1 MSLGLEESRKVN
13 EVTGGQ
19 YVVDFLASQEVET
32 VFCIT
37 GAGNL
42 AIVDAFSKAP
52 QIRVVFSHHEQ
63 AAVMEAIG
71 YSKISGKPGV
81 ALVTTGGGSSNVVTG
96 ILSAQ
101 LDSIPVFLI
110 SGNESSFHCENMHD
124 FRAYGVQGFD
134 SVAVLSPITKVA
146 SRVMNSGDL
155 PEILAES
162 WAKMISGR
170 QGAVHVDVPMDIQ
183 RRSIGNPEPPEKVNH
198 RDTLDSPIAQ
208 KQVLSAALKKAQR
221 PIFYIGNGLRSSRV
235 NSLLDELWT
244 KTKIP
249 FFLSWSALDL
259 APEDHVGNF
268 GRLGIYGD
276 RYGNLALQKSDLV
289 VCLGTRL
296 SIPQVGYDRNDFG
309 RLAKKWVIDCD
320 ETELTKFDGPD
331 WHTVL
336 ADATKFL
343 EELLKNLSS
352 SDEVIDRQDWLSD
365 LAQMKRELPR
375 VEQVGPRP
383 ESSSGFV
390 HSVDVMSY
398 LNEALDSTAI
408 IGTDVGAALLSGH
421 YALEIKEGQSLFTS
435 QGLGEMGFGLPG
447 TIGAYFA
454 DPSRQLVCLN
464 TDGAIMFNLQE
475 LQLISQ
481 EKIPMKLFIFNNDGY
496 SMIKI
501 SQENLF
507 DGRYQGSTPS
517 SGVSFPSFEKLAIL
531 FGLNYTKVSKSSDF
545 EGGIRSALN
554 SQGPE
559 LIEIIMDPD
568 QKYLPRLGTS
578 KLPDGTLVSP
588 PLEDLEPKIDI
599 EVLERLLGYKAHRNS
614 YTARGLTYDE

>member
-1 MSLGLEESRKVN
+1 MKEF
-13 EVTGGQ
+13 TGAR
-19 YVVDFLASQEVET
+19 YVVDFLSSQGVDT

-42 AIVDAFSKAP
+42 ALVDAFSSAP
-52 QIRVVFSHHEQ
+52 QIRLVFSHHEQ

-96 ILSAQ
+96 VLSAQ
-101 LDSIPVFLI
+101 LDSMPVFVI
-110 SGNESSFHCENMHD
+110 SGNESSFHCDNMQD

-134 SVAVLSPITKVA
+134 SVSVLAPITKIA
-146 SRVMNSGDL
+146 TRVMNGAEL
-155 PEILAES
+155 PRVLDDS
-162 WAKMISGR
+162 WAEMISGR
-170 QGAVHVDVPMDIQ
+170 NGAVHVDIPMDIQ
-183 RRSIGNPEPPEKVNH
+183 RRSLGEHN
-198 RDTLDSPIAQ
+198 SPKRVGDHAIPDLSLIQVKKIAEAI
-208 KQVLSAALKKAQR
+208 KTAKK
-221 PIFYIGNGLRSSRV
+221 PIFYIGNGLRSPKA
-235 NSLLDELWT
+235 SLLIDNLWK
-244 KTKIP
+244 KTRIP
-249 FFLSWSALDL
+249 FFLSWSALDMIS
-259 APEDHVGNF
+259 EDHPGNF

-276 RYGNLALQKSDLV
+276 RYANIALQKADLV
-289 VCLGTRL
+289 ICLGTRL
-296 SIPQVGYDRNDFG
+296 AIPQVGYDRNDFG
-309 RLAKKWVIDCD
+309 RLANKFVIDCD
-320 ETELTKFDGPD
+320 KTELAKFDGAAWNPIM
-331 WHTVL
+331 

-343 EELLKNLSS
+343 EQVLQDLYS
-352 SDEVIDRQDWLSD
+352 SDEPNDREDWLSD
-365 LAQMKRELPR
+365 LTQIKKELPR

-383 ESSSGFV
+383 EVSSGFV
-390 HSVDVMSY
+390 HSVDVMTY
-398 LNEALDSTAI
+398 LNGALDSRAI

-421 YALEIKEGQSLFTS
+421 YALEIKQGQNIFTS

-475 LQLISQ
+475 LQLINQ
-481 EKIPMKLFIFNNDGY
+481 EQIPIKLFIFNNDGY

-517 SGVSFPSFEKLAIL
+517 SGVSFPSFEKLASL
-531 FGLNYTKVSKSSDF
+531 FNMNFTRVNKHSDF
-545 EGGIRSALN
+545 DTGIKSALE
-554 SQGPE
+554 SSGPE
-559 LIEIIMDPD
+559 LIEIMMDPD
-568 QKYLPRLGTS
+568 QRYLPRLGTS

-588 PLEDLEPKIDI
+588 PLEDLEPKIEL

-614 YTARGLTYDE
+614 YSARGLEYHA

>member
-1 MSLGLEESRKVN
+1 VN
-13 EVTGGQ
+13 ELTGGQ
-19 YVVDFLASQEVET
+19 YVVDFLASQGVDT

-42 AIVDAFSKAP
+42 AIIDAFSNAP
-52 QIRVVFSHHEQ
+52 QIRIVFSHHEQ

-96 ILSAQ
+96 VLSAQ
-101 LDSIPVFLI
+101 LDSVPVLLI

-134 SVAVLSPITKVA
+134 SVAVLSPITKVS
-146 SRVMNSGDL
+146 SRVMNGEDL
-155 PEILAES
+155 SAVLAKS
-162 WAKMISGR
+162 WAEMISGR
-170 QGAVHVDVPMDIQ
+170 QGAVHVDIPMDIQ
-183 RRSIGNPEPPEKVNH
+183 RKKIGNPELAEPVKRREI
-198 RDTLDSPIAQ
+198 LDSA
-208 KQVLSAALKKAQR
+208 KSETDELSAALKKAKR

-235 NSLLDELWT
+235 TPLLDELWRKT
-244 KTKIP
+244 KTP
-249 FFLSWSALDL
+249 FFLSWSALDFV
-259 APEDHVGNF
+259 PEDHAGNF

-276 RYGNLALQKSDLV
+276 RYANLALQKADLV

-296 SIPQVGYDRNDFG
+296 AIPQVGYDRNDFG

-320 ETELTKFDGPD
+320 ETELTKFDGSD

-343 EELLKNLSS
+343 EQLLKDLNSS
-352 SDEVIDRQDWLSD
+352 NEMVDTLDWLRD
-365 LAQMKRELPR
+365 LAQIKKELPR

-383 ESSSGFV
+383 QSSSGFV

-421 YALEIKEGQSLFTS
+421 YALELKEGQNLFTS

-447 TIGAYFA
+447 TIGSYFA

-475 LQLISQ
+475 LQLIAQ

-517 SGVSFPSFEKLAIL
+517 SGVSFPSFEKLASL
-531 FGLNYTKVSKSSDF
+531 FGLNYTRVSKISDF
-545 EGGIRSALN
+545 ESGIKSALK
-554 SQGPE
+554 SEGPE

-588 PLEDLEPKIDI
+588 PIEDLEPKIEI

>member
-1 MSLGLEESRKVN
+1 
-13 EVTGGQ
+13 
-19 YVVDFLASQEVET
+19 
-32 VFCIT
+32 
-37 GAGNL
+37 
-42 AIVDAFSKAP
+42 
-52 QIRVVFSHHEQ
+52 
-63 AAVMEAIG
+63 MEAIG

-96 ILSAQ
+96 VLSAQ
-101 LDSIPVFLI
+101 LDSVPVFLI

-146 SRVMNSGDL
+146 TRVMNGSEL
-155 PEILAES
+155 SNVLAES
-162 WAKMISGR
+162 WAEMISGR

-183 RRSIGNPEPPEKVNH
+183 RRSIENPVLPEKVKH
-198 RDTLDSPIAQ
+198 HEMPDSANSETEE
-208 KQVLSAALKKAQR
+208 LSSALRVAKR

-235 NSLLDELWT
+235 TTLLDELWKKT
-244 KTKIP
+244 KTP
-249 FFLSWSALDL
+249 FFLSWSALDFV
-259 APEDHVGNF
+259 AEDHAGNF

-276 RYGNLALQKSDLV
+276 RYANIALQKADLL

-296 SIPQVGYDRNDFG
+296 AIPQVGYDRNDFG
-309 RLAKKWVIDCD
+309 RLAQKWVIDCD
-320 ETELTKFDGPD
+320 ETELTKFDGSG

-336 ADATKFL
+336 ADATTFL
-343 EELLKNLSS
+343 EQLLKEFDS
-352 SDEVIDRQDWLSD
+352 SDEGIDRQDWLSD
-365 LAQMKRELPR
+365 LAQIRKELPR

-383 ESSSGFV
+383 EYSSGFV

-398 LNEALDSTAI
+398 LNEALDSKAI

-517 SGVSFPSFEKLAIL
+517 SGVSFPSFEKVANL
-531 FGLNYTKVSKSSDF
+531 FGLNYTKVSKNSDF
-545 EGGIRSALN
+545 ESGIKSALK
-554 SQGPE
+554 SQDPE

-578 KLPDGTLVSP
+578 KLPEGTLVSP
-588 PLEDLEPKIDI
+588 PIEDLEPKIEI

>member
-1 MSLGLEESRKVN
+1 MNTNLS
-13 EVTGGQ
+13 EVTGGN
-19 YVVDFLASQEVET
+19 YLVEFLASQGVEI

-42 AIVDAFSKAP
+42 AIIDSFSTAP
-52 QIRVVFSHHEQ
+52 QIQIVFSHHEQ

-96 ILSAQ
+96 VLSAQ
-101 LDSIPVFLI
+101 LDSVPVFLI
-110 SGNESSFHCENMHD
+110 SGNESSFHCENMHE

-134 SVAVLSPITKVA
+134 SVAVLSPITKMA
-146 SRVMNSGDL
+146 TRVMHGSEL
-155 PEILAES
+155 PKVLADS
-162 WAKMISGR
+162 WLEMISGR
-170 QGAVHVDVPMDIQ
+170 KGAVHVDIPMDIQ
-183 RRSIGNPEPPEKVNH
+183 RRNMGKHNRPAEIRPKEIMESHLAEI
-198 RDTLDSPIAQ
+198 Q
-208 KQVLSAALKKAQR
+208 KLSAAIRTAQR
-221 PIFYIGNGLRSSRV
+221 PVFYIGNGLRSTQAA
-235 NSLLDELWT
+235 SLIGELWR
-244 KTKIP
+244 KTSIP

-259 APEDHVGNF
+259 VPDDHLGNF

-276 RYGNLALQKSDLV
+276 RYANLALQKSDLV

-320 ETELTKFDGPD
+320 ETELTKFDGSD

-336 ADATKFL
+336 ADASKFL
-343 EELLKNLSS
+343 EQLLKDLSS
-352 SDEVIDRQDWLSD
+352 SGQVIDRQEWLSD
-365 LAQMKRELPR
+365 LAQMKTELPR

-383 ESSSGFV
+383 ESSSDFV

-398 LNEALDSTAI
+398 LNEALDSRAI

-421 YALEIKEGQSLFTS
+421 YALEIREGQSLFTS

-481 EKIPMKLFIFNNDGY
+481 EKIPLKLFIFNNDGY

-517 SGVSFPSFEKLAIL
+517 SGVSFPSFEKLANL
-531 FGLNYTKVSKSSDF
+531 FGLNYTKVSKSSDY
-545 EGGIRSALN
+545 ESGIKSALN
-554 SQGPE
+554 SKGPE
-559 LIEIIMDPD
+559 LIEIVMDPN